1 MSVFVFIGSFDIP
14 ADRTKE
20 RFQSPQDVW
29 STTGECSDAQ
39 QPRRTHSCYSKGR
52 KIKELFAF
60 HKNPSQSYE
69 ASPAIWEYT
78 MLPASN
84 AGRLVKNCNSF
95 NPSQTGLYLIYLP

>member
-39 QPRRTHSCYSKGR
+39 QPRRVHSSYSKGR

-69 ASPAIWEYT
+69 ASPAILEYT
-78 MLPASN
+78 MLPAIERRSPCQK
-84 AGRLVKNCNSF
+84 L
-95 NPSQTGLYLIYLP
+95 